1 MTIPTLR
8 SAFNWALMVA
18 LVLGSGA
25 IVRAND
31 EKVDEGKVVRIGQSD
46 DDQTRPKLPA
56 PDDGSGDHH
65 GAPQVEMPKYWIGML
80 GGSIPT
86 DDALR
91 AHIDLPEN
99 QGLRVESVVPDSPA
113 AKAGLKRHDIL
124 MRANDQDLHEMRD
137 LVDMVA
143 TEGAK
148 KGKITLEV
156 LRHNKRETVYL
167 TPEERPANAPVAQG
181 FGGSGGQFNLPHDFM
196 EQFGGNFPME
206 FRNFGNGMVL
216 GGSGRAGVAGVPN
229 GVSVNV
235 QKEDDKPAQ
244 ITVKRGDETW
254 NLTDD
259 PESLKQ
265 LPEDLRPFVEGMV
278 HGNRGMQF
286 RMPNIERGPGAGP
299 GGGPGMNDGRL
310 RERMER
316 LEQRLEEMQ
325 KRFGEQPADKQDT
338 K

>member
-1 MTIPTLR
+1 MSIQSLR
-8 SAFNWALMVA
+8 NAANWALMVA
-18 LVLGSGA
+18 LVLGTGA
-25 IVRAND
+25 MVRAND
-31 EKVDEGKVVRIGQSD
+31 DPKDDGKVVRIGQSD
-46 DDQTRPKLPA
+46 NDKSSPKLPA
-56 PDDGSGDHH
+56 PDDGSGQRD
-65 GAPQVEMPKYWIGML
+65 GAPRVEMPTYWIGLL
-80 GGSIPT
+80 GGSIPA

-91 AHIDLPEN
+91 AHLDLPEN
-99 QGLRVESVVPDSPA
+99 QGLRVERVVPDSPA
-113 AKAGLKRHDIL
+113 AKAGLKQHDIL
-124 MRANDQDLHEMRD
+124 LRANENDLHEMHD

-148 KGKITLEV
+148 KGQITLEI
-156 LRHNKRETVYL
+156 LRHNKRETVQL
-167 TPEERPANAPVAQG
+167 TPEERPASAAVPQGAGGGFGSG
-181 FGGSGGQFNLPHDFM
+181 FGGRYGGPDELMQ
-196 EQFGGNFPME
+196 QFGGFPME

-216 GGSGRAGVAGVPN
+216 GGSGGGFEGVPN

-235 QKEDDKPAQ
+235 QKQDGQPAQ

-265 LPEDLRPFVEGMV
+265 LPEDLRPFVEGMI

-286 RMPNIERGPGAGP
+286 RMPNFERGPGAGP
-299 GGGPGMNDGRL
+299 GIGDGRL

-316 LEQRLEEMQ
+316 LEERLEEMQ
-325 KRFGEQPADKQDT
+325 KRFGEQPTDT